1 MVVSAVWTDRK
12 PRRQSWRCEHAL
24 VESTVRKGVTR
35 TRLKWIKEDAYMDV
49 WAEAPS

>member
-24 VESTVRKGVTR
+24 EESTVRKGVTQR
-35 TRLKWIKEDAYMDV
+35 VATEPV
-49 WAEAPS
+49 